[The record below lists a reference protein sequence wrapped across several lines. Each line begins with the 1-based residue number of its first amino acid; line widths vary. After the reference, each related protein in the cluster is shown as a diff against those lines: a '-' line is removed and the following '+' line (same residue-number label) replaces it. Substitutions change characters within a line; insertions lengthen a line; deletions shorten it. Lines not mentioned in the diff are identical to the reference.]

1 MAKTQFFQ
9 TVTFS
14 LLGAVLGAWTT
25 TLFENPSLE
34 SFLWVYGGFIIVVVI
49 IALVQNW
56 LNKRN

>member
-1 MAKTQFFQ
+1 MTNTQFFQ
-9 TVTFS
+9 IVISS
-14 LLGAVLGAWTT
+14 LLGAILGAWTT
-25 TLFENPSLE
+25 VLFGNPSIE